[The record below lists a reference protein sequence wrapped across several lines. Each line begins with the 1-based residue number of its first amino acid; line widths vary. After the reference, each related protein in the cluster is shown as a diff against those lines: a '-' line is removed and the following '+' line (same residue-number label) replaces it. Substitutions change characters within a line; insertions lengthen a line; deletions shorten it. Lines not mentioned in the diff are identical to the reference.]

1 MSIIIDSEF
10 RSLIPP
16 LTSEEYHQLEQNCV
30 NEGIRDPLV
39 VWKRPDGARVLI
51 DGHNRYR
58 ISTYTGLPFQVIEK
72 EFGSRE
78 DVLLWII
85 NNQFGRRNLEPI
97 DKIALAEKREK
108 TLAEQ
113 AKHNKGGDR
122 KSEEYKESKDKISC
136 PPISRQEKRENST
149 AYKVAKEIG
158 MSEDTYRKG
167 KAILQE
173 APPEVIDKIRNG
185 ELSISRAFE
194 ETRKPHVAFNS
205 GNNEWYTP
213 ANIIEAARAAMGSID
228 LDPASNEIANK
239 VVKAGTYYTIDDNGL
254 EKTWFGN
261 VWLNPPYA
269 SDLIVKFID
278 KLIEEG
284 ANFDQAVVLVNNA
297 TETEWFCKLVSI
309 ADSVCFPKGRVKFY
323 MPDGKTGAP
332 LQGQAIVYI
341 GERPD
346 RFHAEFAR
354 IGWGCRVVLH

>member
-58 ISTYTGLPFQVIEK
+58 ISTYTGLPFQIVEK
-72 EFGSRE
+72 EFNSRK
-78 DVLLWII
+78 DVILWII
-85 NNQFGRRNLEPI
+85 DNQFGRRNLEPI

-113 AKHNKGGDR
+113 AKER
-122 KSEEYKESKDKISC
+122 EKSGVENPTKKILQGEGKTDSQ
-136 PPISRQEKRENST
+136 IRRENST

-158 MSEDTYRKG
+158 MSEGTYRKG
-167 KAILQE
+167 KAILEE

-185 ELSISRAFE
+185 ELSISRAYE